1 MVGTVSTVAKLMYI
15 PVITLATMTSG
26 NVHIHCTILFP
37 PPPSTFH
44 PPLSSSLT
52 LPSVLPHNSCCL
64 FSFSCSLPPTLPP
77 PSPLLLPQPSPPP
90 SPLLPLTVPPHF
102 SSSLSLSLPPH
113 LSSSLSLPLPP
124 HLSSR
129 YNHSV
134 SNL

>member
-1 MVGTVSTVAKLMYI
+1 MVGKVSTVAKLMYI

-64 FSFSCSLPPTLPP
+64 FSFSCSLPPT
-77 PSPLLLPQPSPPP
+77 SPPP
-90 SPLLPLTVPPHF
+90 SLSPLTSPP
-102 SSSLSLSLPPH
+102 SSAFLSPLTSPPP
-113 LSSSLSLPLPP
+113 SPLPP